1 MAAVSLNHRD
11 VSRSLDKHSA
21 ALNKMKSGEADRAL
35 QSVLNRGITKIRKS
49 ALKQTSNELGVPQKV
64 VKGRF
69 AKPKRARP
77 KDLSVR
83 QNAYSRS
90 INAVALGAKK
100 VDSGLSK
107 GPYHWDQAFIVTSPY
122 SGRDVAIQRKGKK
135 RYPTKAAELDKRF
148 VGRVTKKA
156 LNTAGDKFVRSE
168 LSRDL
173 KQEYEK
179 RFNRLVR

>member
-1 MAAVSLNHRD
+1 MRAVSLNHRD
-11 VSRSLDKHSA
+11 VSRSLEKHSA
-21 ALNKMKSGEADRAL
+21 ALNKMRKGEADRAL
-35 QSVLNRGITKIRKS
+35 QSVLNRGITKIRKA
-49 ALKQTSNELGVPQKV
+49 ALKVTTSELGVTQKV

-83 QNAYSRS
+83 QIAYSRA
-90 INAVALGAKK
+90 INAVSLGAKK
-100 VDSGLSK
+100 TDSGLTK
-107 GPYHWDQAFIVTSPY
+107 GPYYWDQAFVVTSPY

-148 VGRVTKKA
+148 VSRVIKKSLDDA
-156 LNTAGDKFVRSE
+156 SNKFVRSE

-173 KQEYEK
+173 TQEYEK
-179 RFNRLVR
+179 RFKRLVT